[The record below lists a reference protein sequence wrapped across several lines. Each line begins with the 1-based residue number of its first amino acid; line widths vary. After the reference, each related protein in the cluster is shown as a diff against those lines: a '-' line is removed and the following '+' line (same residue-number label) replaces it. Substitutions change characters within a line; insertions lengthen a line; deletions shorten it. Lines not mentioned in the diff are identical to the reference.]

1 MSNHPQDADGLRQ
14 RAEAL
19 LADAVRTSA
28 LDHADSERMLQ
39 ELKLHEI
46 ELQIQNEALLEA
58 QQDANKALQEVFAL
72 NKRLED
78 LVASR
83 TVELVKAK
91 EVAECASRAKSRFLT
106 NMSHEFRTPL
116 NGIMGM
122 TALLRRNTQ
131 LDAEVQRRLSIITT
145 SAENLLLLVNNI
157 IELSRI
163 EAGELALEPV
173 VFDLAAL
180 LDDLKAMVALTMKL
194 KGLTFS
200 IDTDHLPAALYGDA
214 GRLRQVLF
222 NYLGNA
228 IKFTAHGEIA
238 VHASILEEGA
248 DDLLLRFD
256 VSDTGIGVAEEQRQR
271 LFLAFEQGDSSL
283 TRPFGGSGI
292 GLVINRHL
300 ARLMGGEVGVDHR
313 PGGGSIFWVT
323 VRMLKV
329 AAGASGE
336 PVQSSDRQAPLRG

>member
-1 MSNHPQDADGLRQ
+1 MSNHKQDAGGLRQ
-14 RAEAL
+14 RAEAS

-46 ELQIQNEALLEA
+46 ELQIQNEALQEA

-78 LVASR
+78 LVATR

-91 EVAECASRAKSRFLT
+91 EAAECASRAKSRFLT

-131 LDAEVQRRLSIITT
+131 LDADVQRRLAIIAT
-145 SAENLLLLVNNI
+145 SADSLLLLVNNI
-157 IELSRI
+157 IDLARI
-163 EAGELALEPV
+163 EAGELELEPV

-194 KGLTFS
+194 KGLSFS
-200 IDTDHLPAALYGDA
+200 IDTDHLPPALYGDA

-238 VHASILEEGA
+238 VQARILEEGA

-256 VSDTGIGVAEEQRQR
+256 VSDTGVGVTEDQQQR

-283 TRPFGGSGI
+283 TRRFGGSGI

-300 ARLMGGEVGVDHR
+300 ARLMGGEVGVENR
-313 PGGGSIFWVT
+313 PGGGSIFWAT

-329 AAGASGE
+329 AAGDSGA
-336 PVQSSDRQAPLRG
+336 PVHTSNRKAPLRG